1 MISRTSRI
9 TVPKDSMSSAFTIA
23 QTLERREKA
32 RVGSVGHARRSL
44 ANKLRIGVGTFEN
57 LVRERV
63 KSVDAA
69 IRDRLHALLIR
80 ELESEIERLSH
91 ELAMARQSGVRLD
104 SGEVGQIEAHLS
116 KAHALL
122 NGSAT

>member
-1 MISRTSRI
+1 MIIRQSRT
-9 TVPKDSMSSAFTIA
+9 TMPKDAMSSAFTIA

-32 RVGSVGHARRSL
+32 RVGSVGNARRSL

-80 ELESEIERLSH
+80 ELESEIERLTH
-91 ELAMARQSGVRLD
+91 ELAKARQTGSHLASV
-104 SGEVGQIEAHLS
+104 EVGEIEAHLA

-122 NGSAT
+122 NGGA